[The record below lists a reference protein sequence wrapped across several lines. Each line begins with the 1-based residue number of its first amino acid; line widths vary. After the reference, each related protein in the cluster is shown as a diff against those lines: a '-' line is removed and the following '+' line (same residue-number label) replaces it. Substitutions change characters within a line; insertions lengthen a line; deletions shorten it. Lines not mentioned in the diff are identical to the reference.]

1 MNGDGRPNYV
11 PGDEGADIMKAAM
24 VVLKLALN
32 HEMTKFIRDP
42 SMTEPDN
49 SKDVIICGNGKDEI
63 WINFSIDGDQV
74 SDDCKIIHN
83 GYQAFGYLIFYHIRL
98 TFMI

>member
-1 MNGDGRPNYV
+1 MRVLDGADQMMRERKLGYERRWASGLYA
-11 PGDEGADIMKAAM
+11 GDEGADIMKAAM
-24 VVLKLALN
+24 D

-42 SMTEPDN
+42 SMTEPDS

-83 GYQAFGYLIFYHIRL
+83 G
-98 TFMI
+98 